1 MSNLPG
7 NPDSDGLQRIDN
19 ITDHALRRFRNH
31 YKDDS
36 ITKDAI
42 FDYVY
47 GVLHAPDFREA
58 FPIALSR
65 NLPRVPMARDFWIFA
80 EAGQELAGLHLNY
93 ETGPE
98 YDLHLDFSGAG
109 EPTPDHY
116 RFSDTPMH
124 FVGKKGDQDRSILQ
138 ITRFIR
144 LSGIPDAAH
153 DYVVNG
159 RTPLEWLID
168 RYRITVDKK
177 SGIRNDPN
185 AWFNNPLDIV
195 PAIRRIVHVSVE
207 TTRIVKELP
216 VAL

>member
-1 MSNLPG
+1 M
-7 NPDSDGLQRIDN
+7 
-19 ITDHALRRFRNH
+19 RF
-31 YKDDS
+31 
-36 ITKDAI
+36 A
-42 FDYVY
+42 
-47 GVLHAPDFREA
+47 
-58 FPIALSR
+58 
-65 NLPRVPMARDFWIFA
+65 
-80 EAGQELAGLHLNY
+80 
-93 ETGPE
+93 
-98 YDLHLDFSGAG
+98 
-109 EPTPDHY
+109 
-116 RFSDTPMH
+116 
-124 FVGKKGDQDRSILQ
+124 GKKGDQDRSILQ
-138 ITRFIR
+138 ITSFIR